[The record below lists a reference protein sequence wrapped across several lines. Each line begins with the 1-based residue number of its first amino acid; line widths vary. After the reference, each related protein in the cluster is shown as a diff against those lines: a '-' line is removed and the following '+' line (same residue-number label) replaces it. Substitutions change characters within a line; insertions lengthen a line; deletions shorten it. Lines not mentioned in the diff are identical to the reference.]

1 VGDQYT
7 LLVNGEEIDS
17 ATSRAFTGGDVGLL
31 AGTFDEGGVEVLFD
45 DFRVTAP

>member
-7 LLVNGEEIDS
+7 LFVNGEEIDS
-17 ATSRAFTGGDVGLL
+17 AVSSTFTGGDVGLL

-45 DFRVTAP
+45 DFSVSAP